1 MAHVQKRVR
10 QGKDGKPVVS
20 WRLRYRAAN
29 GREHSKTFDRK
40 VDAER
45 YGALVEADKARGQWL
60 DPELA
65 KKRYGDWVLDWI
77 GPSSVDLKPKTVYGY
92 EMIMR
97 LRILPTFADVP
108 LGRITSMDVQA
119 WVAEIVEDGYSS
131 STVRNT
137 FNLFTKS
144 MRAAV
149 DAGFIGRNPCLGT
162 ALPKLGSAHEVWR
175 ILTPREIESLAAN
188 VPERHRDRTRAL
200 ILVLAYGGLRWG
212 EAVALR
218 RKHCDMLLGRLRIEE
233 SATLVGS
240 KLVLG
245 TPKSGRARAV
255 SLPKFVLSALEEHLE
270 NHVDSSPGALVF
282 SSLSGGMMLSANF
295 GRDVWKKALKAA
307 DLGHARPH
315 DLRHTCASLMI
326 QAGAHPKAIQL
337 HLGHASIEV
346 TMNLYG
352 HLFPDHMEAQAAK
365 LHEAYADA
373 HAAALGPDD
382 PPGLE
387 SETARDDPH
396 AAQMRPQSVSDVV
409 HDNTST
415 IRYPA

>member
-10 QGKDGKPVVS
+10 RGKDGKPFVT

-29 GREHSKTFDRK
+29 GKEHSKTFDRK

-65 KKRYGDWVLDWI
+65 KRRYGDWILEWI
-77 GPSSVDLKPKTVYGY
+77 GPSSVNLKPKTVYGY

-97 LRILPTFADVP
+97 LRILPTFTDVP
-108 LGRITSMDVQA
+108 LGSIASLDVQA

-137 FNLFTKS
+137 FNLFSKS
-144 MRAAV
+144 MKAAV

-175 ILTPREIESLAAN
+175 ILTPQEIESLAAN

-218 RKHCDMLLGRLRIEE
+218 RKHCDLPLGRLRIEE

-255 SLPKFVLSALEEHLE
+255 SLPKFVQSALEEHLE
-270 NHVDSSPGALVF
+270 SHVDSSPDALVF
-282 SSLSGGMMLSANF
+282 SSLGGSMMLGANF
-295 GRDVWKKALKAA
+295 GRDVWKKALEAA
-307 DLGHARPH
+307 ELGHVRPH

-326 QAGAHPKAIQL
+326 QVGAHPKAIQL

-352 HLFPDHMEAQAAK
+352 HLFPNHMEAQAAK
-365 LHEAYADA
+365 MDDAYADA
-373 HAAALGPDD
+373 HAGAIDADD
-382 PPGLE
+382 PAAIEP
-387 SETARDDPH
+387 ETARDDPH
-396 AAQMRPQSVSDVV
+396 AAQMRPQILSDLPY
-409 HDNTST
+409 DNTST
-415 IRYPA
+415 IRYGA

>member
-10 QGKDGKPVVS
+10 KGKDGKPVVS

-29 GREHSKTFDRK
+29 GKERSKTFDRK

-45 YGALVEADKARGQWL
+45 YGALIEADKARGQWL

-65 KKRYGDWVLDWI
+65 KKRYGDWVLEWI

-97 LRILPTFADVP
+97 LRVLPTFADVP
-108 LGRITSMDVQA
+108 LGRITSLDVQA
-119 WVAEIVEDGYSS
+119 WIAEIVEDGYSS

-175 ILTPREIESLAAN
+175 ILTPQEIESLAAN

-270 NHVDSSPGALVF
+270 SHVDSSPDALAFRIALQRVPVDELRHETVRVAVLGSDSSRVSYRVLEDDDVALGRGRRGGLRTCARL
-282 SSLSGGMMLSANF
+282 SSLRYRIWYRVGL
-295 GRDVWKKALKAA
+295 GRV
-307 DLGHARPH
+307 P
-315 DLRHTCASLMI
+315 RH
-326 QAGAHPKAIQL
+326 
-337 HLGHASIEV
+337 
-346 TMNLYG
+346 
-352 HLFPDHMEAQAAK
+352 F
-365 LHEAYADA
+365 
-373 HAAALGPDD
+373 
-382 PPGLE
+382 
-387 SETARDDPH
+387 
-396 AAQMRPQSVSDVV
+396 
-409 HDNTST
+409 
-415 IRYPA
+415 